1 MLKNS
6 IEKEKKLI
14 AQELWLSFFNEY
26 LFKADAITQEE
37 RIKMNEIILRVIS
50 KQRKKGQV
58 RLCKQGY

>member
-14 AQELWLSFFNEY
+14 AKELWLSFFNEY

-50 KQRKKGQV
+50 KQRKKG
-58 RLCKQGY
+58 